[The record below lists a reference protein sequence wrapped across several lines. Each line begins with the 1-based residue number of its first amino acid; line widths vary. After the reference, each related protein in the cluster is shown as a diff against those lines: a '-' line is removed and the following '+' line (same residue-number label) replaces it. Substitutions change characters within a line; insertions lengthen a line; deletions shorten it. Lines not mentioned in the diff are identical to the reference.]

1 MLASAFENG
10 LSVNALLKRERGEGV
25 GWRKRGRR
33 GGGLAREVERFGIS
47 CRNIQNRLDLS
58 RSGEIYMKMLSVFPF
73 LFISLEF

>member
-1 MLASAFENG
+1 MEEEG
-10 LSVNALLKRERGEGV
+10 EGEGV
-25 GWRKRGRR
+25 
-33 GGGLAREVERFGIS
+33 LAGEVERFGIS

>member
-10 LSVNALLKRERGEGV
+10 LSVNALLKRERGV
-25 GWRKRGRR
+25 GWRKRGKGR
-33 GGGLAREVERFGIS
+33 GVLAGEVERFGIS